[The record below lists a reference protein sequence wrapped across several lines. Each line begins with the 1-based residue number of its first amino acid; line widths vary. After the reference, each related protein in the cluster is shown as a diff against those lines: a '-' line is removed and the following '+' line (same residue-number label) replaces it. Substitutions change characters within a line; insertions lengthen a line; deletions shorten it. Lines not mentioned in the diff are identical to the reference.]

1 MSSPAGRHPVIT
13 ATFWMMGTLA
23 SFMAMAIAGREM
35 AAAHMSTFEILF
47 FRSLVG
53 MVIVGALLAR
63 GGWAQ
68 ISARRLPLHLVRNLS
83 HFGGQF
89 GWFYGIAMI
98 PLAEV
103 FAIEFTTPMWAAMM
117 APLLLGERMTRP
129 RLLAI
134 ALGLVGV
141 LIILRPGLAV
151 IHPAALVV
159 FGAAACFAMSQ
170 VLTRRLASTESALAI
185 LFSMSAIQLPLG
197 LVPAIAHWV
206 TPPPAVWPWLLVVG
220 VTGLSAHYCMTRALK
235 LAEATVVLPMDFL
248 RLPLIAA
255 AGVVFYGEK
264 LDWLV
269 LAGAAVMVAG
279 NFANILA
286 ERARRPQA

>member
-1 MSSPAGRHPVIT
+1 MSAGPPRHPVIT
-13 ATFWMMGTLA
+13 ATLWMMGALA
-23 SFMAMAIAGREM
+23 SFTAMAIGGREM
-35 AAAHMSTFEILF
+35 AAAEIGTFEILL

-53 MVIVGALLAR
+53 LLIVGALLAR
-63 GGWAQ
+63 SGWGQ
-68 ISARRLPLHLVRNLS
+68 ISVKRFGLHVVRNAA

-103 FAIEFTTPMWAAMM
+103 FAIEFTTPMWTAML
-117 APLLLGERMTRP
+117 ASLLLGERMTRP

-134 ALGLVGV
+134 VFGMAGM
-141 LIILRPGLAV
+141 LIMLRPGLAV
-151 IHPAALVV
+151 IHPAALAVL
-159 FGAAACFAMSQ
+159 GAAVCYAMTY
-170 VLTRRLASTESALAI
+170 VLTRKLVSTESALAI
-185 LFSMSAIQLPLG
+185 LFYMTVIQLPFALI
-197 LVPAIAHWV
+197 PALAQWV

-220 VTGLSAHYCMTRALK
+220 VTGLSAHYCLTRAFR
-235 LAEATVVLPMDFL
+235 LADATVVVTMDFL

-255 AGVVFYGEK
+255 AGFLFYGER

-279 NFANILA
+279 NFASITA
-286 ERARRPQA
+286 ERARAPRA

>member
-1 MSSPAGRHPVIT
+1 MISPAGRHPVIT

-151 IHPAALVV
+151 IHPAALAVL
-159 FGAAACFAMSQ
+159 GAAACYAMSY
-170 VLTRRLASTESALAI
+170 VLTRKLGSTESALAI
-185 LFSMSAIQLPLG
+185 LFYMTVIQLPLA
-197 LVPAIAHWV
+197 LVPAAVNWV
-206 TPPPAVWPWLLVVG
+206 TPAPALWPWLLVVG
-220 VTGLSAHYCMTRALK
+220 STGLSAHYCMTHALR
-235 LAEATVVLPMDFL
+235 LADATVVVPMDFL
-248 RLPLIAA
+248 RLPLAVF
-255 AGVVFYGEK
+255 AGYVFYGEGI
-264 LDWLV
+264 DWLV
-269 LAGAAVMVAG
+269 LAGAALMLVG
-279 NFANILA
+279 NLANILA
-286 ERARRPQA
+286 ERARRPHR